1 MTTLFYHQIRRT
13 EDRVMPQYTSA
24 ILVRIHRPRGLTR
37 HTIISADSL
46 PRHTLQV
53 STITPVTNR
62 TSFKLMTSFK
72 QQTIMTIQTD
82 AFKKQKTVMI
92 YMTICRKTRTDII
105 SSVSLRQPEISYT
118 LFYINFP
125 VLHQIILKYNCF
137 KY

>member
-1 MTTLFYHQIRRT
+1 MTTLVYHQIRRT
-13 EDRVMPQYTSA
+13 EDRVMPLYTSE
-24 ILVRIHRPRGLTR
+24 ILVRIHRPCGLTL

-46 PRHTLQV
+46 PRHMLQV

-105 SSVSLRQPEISYT
+105 SSVSLRQPEIPYT